1 MMEKSK
7 IIKCMKEDK
16 EDIKRDKGRVTE
28 QDKMRTRWKSNQEVY
43 DLEMSNTLLR
53 KRADMG

>member
-1 MMEKSK
+1 
-7 IIKCMKEDK
+7 MKEDK
-16 EDIKRDKGRVTE
+16 EDIKRDKGRATE

-53 KRADMG
+53 KGAQMG